1 MAIDRRSIRHNKVL
15 RRSGIALL
23 ALVTAAVVA
32 CGGGEKPTVVTTTAP
47 ATPTAAVQATPDELG
62 AEIGALYVR
71 ALSDVTELL
80 RENPA
85 AAQVTASVRQLK
97 ETYVQR
103 LVELGRARE
112 ALDASGRAA
121 VDAATRAKI
130 DAIAGEPWYATYNY
144 VAQHYLTQ
152 DEGLH
157 ELVVSFNVIG
167 QYANFDL
174 LRQQEPEEAK
184 RLAVE

>member
-1 MAIDRRSIRHNKVL
+1 MATEASSIRRHQARCLGVV
-15 RRSGIALL
+15 GLL
-23 ALVTAAVVA
+23 ALVTATVVA
-32 CGGGEKPTVVTTTAP
+32 CGGDAKPAAVATTAP
-47 ATPTAAVQATPDELG
+47 ATPTARVQVTPAELG
-62 AEIGALYVR
+62 GEIGALYVR

-80 RENPA
+80 RERPTA
-85 AAQVTASVRQLK
+85 SQVTASVRQLK
-97 ETYVQR
+97 ETYIQQ

-112 ALDASGRAA
+112 SLDVPERAA
-121 VDAATRAKI
+121 VDAAIRTKI
-130 DAIAGEPWYATYNY
+130 GAITGESWYATYND
-144 VAQHYLTQ
+144 VVQHYLTQ

-174 LRQQEPEEAK
+174 LRQQEPDEAK